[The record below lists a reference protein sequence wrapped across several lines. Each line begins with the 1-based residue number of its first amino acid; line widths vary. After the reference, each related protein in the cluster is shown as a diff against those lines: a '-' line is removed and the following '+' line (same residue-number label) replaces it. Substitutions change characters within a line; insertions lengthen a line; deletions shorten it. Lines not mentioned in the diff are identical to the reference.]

1 MQHFCIVHLCLFF
14 TIAKRSTSGLLC
26 YLRQATWDD
35 YWTELIIFANI
46 DYTIPMTNFIP
57 IFPLSLVV
65 FPEEQVNLHIFE
77 PRYKQLIKDCHEANK
92 PFGIPVVIKNEVNEL
107 GTLME
112 IKDIVKIYD
121 NGEMDITTM
130 GTRVFRILETIHEVP
145 GKLYKGA
152 IVHYPPNK
160 KEGKAALMKK
170 VLTSVKILHEM
181 LNIRKD
187 FKKEEHSIHSYDVAH
202 HAGLSIEQEYELLEL
217 MDELHRQEYL
227 KRHLIKILPVVAETE
242 ALKEK
247 IRMNGHFRHL
257 K

>member
-1 MQHFCIVHLCLFF
+1 
-14 TIAKRSTSGLLC
+14 
-26 YLRQATWDD
+26 
-35 YWTELIIFANI
+35 
-46 DYTIPMTNFIP
+46 MTNFIP

-77 PRYKQLIKDCHEANK
+77 PKYKQLIKDCHESK
-92 PFGIPVVIKNEVNEL
+92 KSFGIPVVIGNRVNEL

-112 IKDIVKIYD
+112 IKEIVKVYD
-121 NGEMDITTM
+121 NGEMDITTR

-145 GKLYKGA
+145 DKLYKGA
-152 IVHYPPNK
+152 IVNYPPNK
-160 KEGKAALMKK
+160 TEGRTSLMKK
-170 VLTSVKILHEM
+170 VLQSVKILHEM
-181 LNIRKD
+181 LNIKKD
-187 FKKEEHSIHSYDVAH
+187 FLKEEHLIHSYDIAH

>member
-1 MQHFCIVHLCLFF
+1 
-14 TIAKRSTSGLLC
+14 
-26 YLRQATWDD
+26 
-35 YWTELIIFANI
+35 
-46 DYTIPMTNFIP
+46 MTNFIP

-65 FPEEQVNLHIFE
+65 FPEEKVNLHIFE
-77 PRYKQLIKDCHEANK
+77 PRYKQLIRDCHGAKK
-92 PFGIPVVIKNEVNEL
+92 PFGIPVVIKEQINEL

-112 IKDIVKIYD
+112 ITEIVKVYD
-121 NGEMDITTM
+121 NGEMDITTK

-145 GKLYKGA
+145 DKLYKGA
-152 IVHYPPNK
+152 IVNYPPNK
-160 KEGKAALMKK
+160 TEGRASLMKK
-170 VLTSVKILHEM
+170 VLQSVKILHEM
-181 LNIRKD
+181 LNIKKE
-187 FKKEEHSIHSYDVAH
+187 FSKEEHLIQSYDIAH
-202 HAGLSIEQEYELLEL
+202 HAGLSIRQEYELLEL

>member
-1 MQHFCIVHLCLFF
+1 
-14 TIAKRSTSGLLC
+14 
-26 YLRQATWDD
+26 
-35 YWTELIIFANI
+35 
-46 DYTIPMTNFIP
+46 MTNFIP

-65 FPEEQVNLHIFE
+65 FPEEKVNLHIFE
-77 PRYKQLIKDCHEANK
+77 PRYKQLIRDCHEAKK
-92 PFGIPVVIKNEVNEL
+92 PFGIPVVIKEQINEL

-112 IKDIVKIYD
+112 ITEIVKVYD
-121 NGEMDITTM
+121 NGEMDITTK

-145 GKLYKGA
+145 DKLYKGA
-152 IVHYPPNK
+152 IVNYPPNK
-160 KEGKAALMKK
+160 TEGRASLMKK
-170 VLTSVKILHEM
+170 VLQSVKILHEM
-181 LNIRKD
+181 LNIKKE
-187 FKKEEHSIHSYDVAH
+187 FSKEEHLIQSYDIAH
-202 HAGLSIEQEYELLEL
+202 HAGLSIRQEYELLEL